1 MDTYEPLYLTMGE
14 DNDFRYILSE
24 TDLNNLDKDDSDDDI
39 DPVEAYNGPDGVNN
53 NQLLIEGI
61 SIK

>member
-24 TDLNNLDKDDSDDDI
+24 TDLNNLDKDDSDDDS
-39 DPVEAYNGPDGVNN
+39 DPIEADNGPDGVNTN
-53 NQLLIEGI
+53 HLLIEGI
-61 SIK
+61 LIE